1 MDLTIT
7 VTDPAKLTGL
17 QRAAAAYNTM
27 NPASTKTDTEFLQW
41 TVDNQL
47 SEYARTL
54 TKPVITKLEFLE
66 RFTPQ
71 ERVAIRTASLSSV
84 PIQDYLELVNVSDS
98 IDLTYATTKAGLQA
112 LEDAGLLAAGRSVE
126 ILAL

>member
-7 VTDPAKLTGL
+7 VTDAAKLTGL
-17 QRAAAAYNTM
+17 QRATEAYNSM
-27 NPASTKTDTEFLQW
+27 NPASTKTDAEFLQW
-41 TVDNQL
+41 TIGNQL
-47 SEYARTL
+47 DEYARNL
-54 TKPVITKLEFLE
+54 TKPVISKLEFLE

-112 LEDAGLLAAGRSVE
+112 LEDAGLLAAGRTAE